1 MSAGCQMVN
10 ICVSVLSTRIMKC
23 ICVRT
28 TVLHMTGK

>member
-1 MSAGCQMVN
+1 
-10 ICVSVLSTRIMKC
+10 MKC